1 MVERRLVADAD
12 ARPLVVLDPRDP
24 PTPEALDSAVR
35 AAASL
40 AVYLARRAGGCSLL
54 LPGDRRATSL
64 QHDLRGWPALHARL
78 ALLEATDGG
87 PNARRLE
94 RSGPVFWV
102 SAGGS
107 ALPPTVK
114 RGGRLVLHH
123 PKSDRGPPRHLR
135 RGRLQGLPAQRHAQE
150 GGGVSGAAARLD
162 TPLRTGSGKAG
173 AAPATRVDENVAGLL
188 RLGVFAAFATFSLA
202 HWLSVIENPPVGRGL
217 LVVLVCTLG
226 GAALW
231 ATGLS
236 PVPTR
241 LAQIARPLIVLAMAV
256 LSLLAAGLALHFLFP
271 HGWHRLGPGLNRGL
285 LGAQA
290 TIYPYTGGDPW
301 VRLTLMLLG
310 PLFLV
315 PAAALA
321 FWPAPRAGGVLRAAS
336 LVLLIGLFGMALAER
351 TPSAQVGRG
360 LGLLVLIAA
369 WLWLPRLRGNDAVA
383 AAAALAVAAVVALP
397 LAGALDKSGGWFD
410 YRNWRL
416 FSAKGGV
423 TYSWDQTYGPIN
435 WPRRGTTLLFVKS
448 DRPYYWKAE
457 TLNSFDGTR
466 WIGSTGNDGTSAASE
481 IPIAPKRKWLKQLE
495 VNISG
500 LRGNLV
506 VGAGTPYR
514 ISPDAGDTNTSAD
527 GTTISVGHELHS
539 GEHYTVSTYLP
550 EPTAA
555 EMRAAPAPPRAT
567 TSATRRSTS
576 PASRPGRRS
585 P

>member
-1 MVERRLVADAD
+1 M
-12 ARPLVVLDPRDP
+12 
-24 PTPEALDSAVR
+24 
-35 AAASL
+35 
-40 AVYLARRAGGCSLL
+40 
-54 LPGDRRATSL
+54 
-64 QHDLRGWPALHARL
+64 
-78 ALLEATDGG
+78 
-87 PNARRLE
+87 
-94 RSGPVFWV
+94 
-102 SAGGS
+102 
-107 ALPPTVK
+107 
-114 RGGRLVLHH
+114 
-123 PKSDRGPPRHLR
+123 
-135 RGRLQGLPAQRHAQE
+135 
-150 GGGVSGAAARLD
+150 SGAAARLD

-173 AAPATRVDENVAGLL
+173 AGARDPVDENVAGLL

-351 TPSAQVGRG
+351 TPSAQVGSRAG
-360 LGLLVLIAA
+360 PAGPDRRV
-369 WLWLPRLRGNDAVA
+369 AVA
-383 AAAALAVAAVVALP
+383 APAARQRRGGGGRGAGGRRGGGAAAGPELSTSPEA
-397 LAGALDKSGGWFD
+397 WFD

-416 FSAKGGV
+416 FFRQGRRHVQLGSDLRPDQLAAPRHHAPVRQVGSALLLEGR
-423 TYSWDQTYGPIN
+423 DARLLRR
-435 WPRRGTTLLFVKS
+435 PR
-448 DRPYYWKAE
+448 WM
-457 TLNSFDGTR
+457 
-466 WIGSTGNDGTSAASE
+466 GSTGNDGTSAASE
-481 IPIAPKRKWLKQLE
+481 IPIAPKRKWLE
-495 VNISG
+495 
-500 LRGNLV
+500 
-506 VGAGTPYR
+506 
-514 ISPDAGDTNTSAD
+514 
-527 GTTISVGHELHS
+527 
-539 GEHYTVSTYLP
+539 
-550 EPTAA
+550 
-555 EMRAAPAPPRAT
+555 
-567 TSATRRSTS
+567 RS
-576 PASRPGRRS
+576 R
-585 P
+585 